1 MDCWEELA
9 HAFTPGG
16 DRLTLRRRNGVF
28 EIRFNGWEVMSSRMS
43 LSEAVLARMVSQDL
57 PRTGAR
63 VLIGGLGMGYTLR
76 AMLDRASPDARI
88 IVSELVPAVVT
99 WNRGPLASLAGRPLE
114 DDRVEIQCSS
124 VIDTLAVCEHSLD
137 AVLLDV
143 DNGPEAVLYEPNR
156 LLYAAQG
163 VDLAKRALAPAGIL
177 GLWSADRSPD
187 FEGTLN
193 AAGMNWRRETVEIP
207 AGSRGIEHTIYLA
220 RPRR

>member
-1 MDCWEELA
+1 MDRWEELA
-9 HAFTPGG
+9 QAFTPEG
-16 DRLTLRRRNGVF
+16 DRLTLRGRDGAF

-43 LSEAVLARMVSQDL
+43 VSEEVLARLVCEDL
-57 PRTGAR
+57 QRAGAR

-76 AMLDRASPDARI
+76 AMLDLAGPDARI
-88 IVSELVPAVVT
+88 VVAELVPAVVA

-114 DDRVEIQCSS
+114 DDRVEVRCGS
-124 VIDTLAVCEHSLD
+124 VIDTLAVCEHCD

-156 LLYAAQG
+156 WLYTAEG
-163 VDLAKRALAPAGIL
+163 VDLVKRALAPGGIL

-187 FEGTLN
+187 FEVALD
-193 AAGMNWRRETVEIP
+193 AAGMNWRRETVDIP
-207 AGSRGIEHTIYLA
+207 AGGRGIEHSIYLA